1 MKHQLKVSVSKTPS
15 LENMMTC
22 RKLPIREK
30 ILRFFFGKKQDLVVL
45 IPSDRIAEVAISK
58 KGESNGKNETT

>member
-45 IPSDRIAEVAISK
+45 IPSDRISEVAISK

>member
-1 MKHQLKVSVSKTPS
+1 MQHQLKVSVSKTPC

-45 IPSDRIAEVAISK
+45 IPSDRIVEVAISK
-58 KGESNGKNETT
+58 KGESNGKNEIT